1 MELFIDDSLDLSTAY
16 LRINTD
22 TAFRKTIYLL
32 VRTEVG
38 IFNYVELTIIVCGNE
53 ILLPI

>member
-1 MELFIDDSLDLSTAY
+1 MELFIDDPSDFLTAY

-22 TAFRKTIYLL
+22 IAFRKTIYLL
-32 VRTEVG
+32 VKTEIG
-38 IFNYVELTIIVCGNE
+38 IFNFVELTIIVCGNE